1 MTVPA
6 TPPLNPIV
14 IIPARLAATRLPDKP
29 LADIAGT
36 PLIVRI
42 WQCAAAADM
51 GRVVVACG
59 DAEIKS
65 AVERAGGEAVMTD
78 PDLPSGSDRVAAA
91 AETIDPAGAHDV
103 VVNLQGDVPEIDSE
117 SLRAVLIPLAD
128 SDFDMSTVAT
138 LMDPALRD
146 DPNSVKVALA
156 LADGDAVGRALY
168 FSRATV
174 PSGEGPLYHHFGLYA
189 FRREA
194 LRRFVTLPP
203 GALEIRERLEQLRA
217 LEAGMSIGVALIDHP
232 LREVNTPEDL
242 ERERSLLAG
251 PAG

>member
-1 MTVPA
+1 M
-6 TPPLNPIV
+6 TPPAKPPVNPIV

-42 WQCAAAADM
+42 WRCAMAANI

-59 DAEIKS
+59 DDRIRV
-65 AVERAGGEAVMTD
+65 AVEEAGGEAVMTD

-91 AETIDPAGAHDV
+91 ADILDPDNIHDV
-103 VVNLQGDVPEIDSE
+103 VVNLQGDVPEIDAE
-117 SLRAVLIPLAD
+117 ALRAVLLPLAD
-128 SDFDMSTVAT
+128 PGFQMSTVAT

-146 DPNSVKVALA
+146 DPNSVKVVLA
-156 LADGDAVGRALY
+156 LGDGEKTGRALY

-174 PSGEGPLYHHFGLYA
+174 PSGEGPLYHHFGLYG

-194 LRRFVTLPP
+194 LRRFVSLPP
-203 GALEIRERLEQLRA
+203 GVLETRERLEQLRA
-217 LEAGMSIGVALIDHP
+217 MEAGIPIGVALIDRA

-242 ERERSLLAG
+242 ERERALLAG
-251 PAG
+251 APG